1 MGKIKELET
10 SLANKIAAG
19 EVVERPSSVVKE
31 LLENAIDAQATE
43 INIEVEQSGVSSIRV
58 VDNGTGIAQED
69 LGLVFHRHAT
79 SKIVA
84 DDDLFHIRTLG
95 FRGEAL
101 ASISSVA
108 KVTLKTCTD
117 NENGHE
123 IYAENGKI
131 IHQKPAK
138 AKKGTDIQVD
148 SLFYNTPARLK
159 YIKSLYT
166 ELGKITDI
174 VNRMAMSHPEI
185 RISLVSDGKKLL
197 STNGSGRTNEVMAEI
212 YGMKVAKDLVHIS
225 GDTSDYHLEGFVA
238 KPEHSRSNKHYI
250 SIFINGRYI
259 KNFVLNKAILEGYH
273 TLLTIGRFPICYINI
288 QMDPILVDVNV
299 HPTKLE
305 VRLSKEDQLYDLIVT
320 KIREA
325 FKDKI
330 LIPQNDLNHA
340 SKKNKVL
347 ETFEQQKINFEK
359 QQSQIGETSAPYVHD
374 QKDKNHDV
382 ESHKNNL
389 DSTSSTNNESTEVSN
404 ELHNHIDDSYLQSQ
418 KEVLFDMEQNT
429 SNEYEISNQQ
439 SNDIKGTVSQ
449 TPHRRV
455 PYMEIVGQVHGTY
468 IIAQNENGMFMIDQH
483 AAQER
488 IKYEYF
494 REKIGEVTNEVQNL
508 LIPLTFHF
516 SKDEQM
522 IIDQYKDE
530 LDKVGVHLEHFGG
543 HDYIVNSY
551 PVWFPK
557 EEAEEIIKDMIEL
570 VLKHKSVDV
579 KKIREDAAIM
589 MSCKKSIKAN
599 HYLKNNEMADLI
611 DQLREAEDPF
621 TCPHGRPIIINF
633 SNYELEKLIK
643 TDYKACVVLDM
654 HIGHLK
660 SIMEL
665 LKSHSIECYVHI
677 DLIKGL
683 SHDEFACEYIIQQYK
698 PKGIVSTKAKVIKKA
713 KMLNTLTIF
722 RVFIIDSQ
730 ALTRSIELIKKVE
743 PDYVEVLPGVASKAV
758 SKIQQETSASVI
770 AGGLI
775 DEQSEIR
782 EAISNGAKYVTTS
795 YEKLW

>member
-225 GDTSDYHLEGFVA
+225 GVTSDYHLEGFVA

-340 SKKNKVL
+340 PKKNKVL

-429 SNEYEISNQQ
+429 SNEYEILNQQ

-530 LDKVGVHLEHFGG
+530 LDNVGVHLEHFGG

-633 SNYELEKLIK
+633 SNYELEKLFK
-643 TDYKACVVLDM
+643 
-654 HIGHLK
+654 
-660 SIMEL
+660 
-665 LKSHSIECYVHI
+665 
-677 DLIKGL
+677 
-683 SHDEFACEYIIQQYK
+683 
-698 PKGIVSTKAKVIKKA
+698 
-713 KMLNTLTIF
+713 
-722 RVFIIDSQ
+722 RVM
-730 ALTRSIELIKKVE
+730 
-743 PDYVEVLPGVASKAV
+743 
-758 SKIQQETSASVI
+758 
-770 AGGLI
+770 
-775 DEQSEIR
+775 
-782 EAISNGAKYVTTS
+782 
-795 YEKLW
+795 

>member
-123 IYAENGKI
+123 IYAEDGKI

-138 AKKGTDIQVD
+138 AKKGTDIQVE

-174 VNRMAMSHPEI
+174 VNRMAMSHPKI

-340 SKKNKVL
+340 PKKNKVL

-382 ESHKNNL
+382 ESHRNNL
-389 DSTSSTNNESTEVSN
+389 DSISSTNNESTEVSN

-551 PVWFPK
+551 PVWFLK

-633 SNYELEKLIK
+633 SNYELEKLFK
-643 TDYKACVVLDM
+643 
-654 HIGHLK
+654 
-660 SIMEL
+660 
-665 LKSHSIECYVHI
+665 
-677 DLIKGL
+677 
-683 SHDEFACEYIIQQYK
+683 
-698 PKGIVSTKAKVIKKA
+698 
-713 KMLNTLTIF
+713 
-722 RVFIIDSQ
+722 RVM
-730 ALTRSIELIKKVE
+730 
-743 PDYVEVLPGVASKAV
+743 
-758 SKIQQETSASVI
+758 
-770 AGGLI
+770 
-775 DEQSEIR
+775 
-782 EAISNGAKYVTTS
+782 
-795 YEKLW
+795 

>member
-185 RISLVSDGKKLL
+185 RISLVSDGKKIL

-330 LIPQNDLNHA
+330 LIPQNDLNRTP
-340 SKKNKVL
+340 KKNKVL

-382 ESHKNNL
+382 ESHRNNL

-404 ELHNHIDDSYLQSQ
+404 ELHNYIDDSYLQSQ
-418 KEVLFDMEQNT
+418 KEVLFDMEQDT

-557 EEAEEIIKDMIEL
+557 VEAEEIIKDMIEL

-633 SNYELEKLIK
+633 SNYELEKLFK
-643 TDYKACVVLDM
+643 
-654 HIGHLK
+654 
-660 SIMEL
+660 
-665 LKSHSIECYVHI
+665 
-677 DLIKGL
+677 
-683 SHDEFACEYIIQQYK
+683 
-698 PKGIVSTKAKVIKKA
+698 
-713 KMLNTLTIF
+713 
-722 RVFIIDSQ
+722 RVM
-730 ALTRSIELIKKVE
+730 
-743 PDYVEVLPGVASKAV
+743 
-758 SKIQQETSASVI
+758 
-770 AGGLI
+770 
-775 DEQSEIR
+775 
-782 EAISNGAKYVTTS
+782 
-795 YEKLW
+795 

>member
-43 INIEVEQSGVSSIRV
+43 INIEVEQSGISAIRV

-123 IYAENGKI
+123 IYAEDGKI
-131 IHQKPAK
+131 IHEKPAK
-138 AKKGTDIQVD
+138 AKKGTDIQVE

-185 RISLVSDGKKLL
+185 RISLVSDGKKIL

-382 ESHKNNL
+382 ESHRNNL

-404 ELHNHIDDSYLQSQ
+404 ELNNHIDDTYLQSQ
-418 KEVLFDMEQNT
+418 KEVLFDMEQDT
-429 SNEYEISNQQ
+429 SNEYEILNQQ
-439 SNDIKGTVSQ
+439 SKDIKGTVSQ

-557 EEAEEIIKDMIEL
+557 VEAEEIIKDMIEL

-633 SNYELEKLIK
+633 SNYELEKLFK
-643 TDYKACVVLDM
+643 
-654 HIGHLK
+654 
-660 SIMEL
+660 
-665 LKSHSIECYVHI
+665 
-677 DLIKGL
+677 
-683 SHDEFACEYIIQQYK
+683 
-698 PKGIVSTKAKVIKKA
+698 
-713 KMLNTLTIF
+713 
-722 RVFIIDSQ
+722 RVM
-730 ALTRSIELIKKVE
+730 
-743 PDYVEVLPGVASKAV
+743 
-758 SKIQQETSASVI
+758 
-770 AGGLI
+770 
-775 DEQSEIR
+775 
-782 EAISNGAKYVTTS
+782 
-795 YEKLW
+795 

>member
-1 MGKIKELET
+1 MGKIKELQT

-31 LLENAIDAQATE
+31 LLENAIDAESTE
-43 INIEVEQSGVSSIRV
+43 INVEVEQSGVASIRV
-58 VDNGTGIAQED
+58 VDNGTGIEQDD

-79 SKIVA
+79 SKIDA

-117 NENGHE
+117 NENGFE
-123 IYAENGKI
+123 VYAENGEI
-131 IHQKPAK
+131 INSKPAK
-138 AKKGTDIQVD
+138 AKKGTDILVE

-174 VNRMAMSHPEI
+174 VNRMAMSHPDI
-185 RISLVSDGKKLL
+185 RISLVSDGKTLI

-259 KNFVLNKAILEGYH
+259 KNFLLNKAIIEGYH
-273 TLLTIGRFPICYINI
+273 TLLTIGRYPICYINI

-305 VRLSKEDQLYDLIVT
+305 VRLSKEEQLFALIVE

-325 FKDKI
+325 FKDRI
-330 LIPQNDLNHA
+330 LIPQNDLDR
-340 SKKNKVL
+340 SPKKNKVL
-347 ETFEQQKINFEK
+347 ESFEQQKMDFEK
-359 QQSQIGETSAPYVHD
+359 RNNSNASNQSASSYQSSENGYRSDRDNSVVNEDSGQKYEYDNSTIDVENSNSDSSHYIQRTSEDNYFQN
-374 QKDKNHDV
+374 QKDILNEIENDQYS
-382 ESHKNNL
+382 EL
-389 DSTSSTNNESTEVSN
+389 DSSSA
-404 ELHNHIDDSYLQSQ
+404 
-418 KEVLFDMEQNT
+418 KED
-429 SNEYEISNQQ
+429 
-439 SNDIKGTVSQ
+439 DIKGTISKS
-449 TPHRRV
+449 PHRRV
-455 PYMEIVGQVHGTY
+455 PYMEVVGQVHGTY

-522 IIDQYKDE
+522 IIDQYQDE
-530 LDKVGVHLEHFGG
+530 LDRVGVHLEHFGG

-557 EEAEEIIKDMIEL
+557 GDAEEIIKDMINL
-570 VLKHKSVDV
+570 VLEHKKVDV
-579 KKIREDAAIM
+579 KKIREEVAIM

-599 HYLKNNEMADLI
+599 HYLKNNEMSDLI

-633 SNYELEKLIK
+633 SNYELEKLFK
-643 TDYKACVVLDM
+643 
-654 HIGHLK
+654 
-660 SIMEL
+660 
-665 LKSHSIECYVHI
+665 
-677 DLIKGL
+677 
-683 SHDEFACEYIIQQYK
+683 
-698 PKGIVSTKAKVIKKA
+698 
-713 KMLNTLTIF
+713 
-722 RVFIIDSQ
+722 RVM
-730 ALTRSIELIKKVE
+730 
-743 PDYVEVLPGVASKAV
+743 
-758 SKIQQETSASVI
+758 
-770 AGGLI
+770 
-775 DEQSEIR
+775 
-782 EAISNGAKYVTTS
+782 
-795 YEKLW
+795 

>member
-1 MGKIKELET
+1 MGKIKELQT

-31 LLENAIDAQATE
+31 LLENAIDAKSTE
-43 INIEVEQSGVSSIRV
+43 INIAVEQSGISSIRV
-58 VDNGTGIAQED
+58 VDNGTGIEQDD
-69 LGLVFHRHAT
+69 LDLVFHRHAT
-79 SKIVA
+79 SKLDD

-117 NENGHE
+117 RENGYE
-123 IYAENGKI
+123 IYAENGEI
-131 IHQKPAK
+131 LSRKPAK
-138 AKKGTDIQVD
+138 AKKGTDITVS

-174 VNRMAMSHPEI
+174 VNRMAMSHPDI
-185 RISLVSDGKKLL
+185 RISLISDGKTLL
-197 STNGSGRTNEVMAEI
+197 KTNGSGKTNEVMAEI
-212 YGMKVAKDLVHIS
+212 YGIKVAKDLVHIQ

-259 KNFVLNKAILEGYH
+259 KNFVLNKAIIEGYH
-273 TLLTIGRFPICYINI
+273 TLLTIGRYPICYLNI
-288 QMDPILVDVNV
+288 EMDPILVDVNV

-305 VRLSKEDQLYDLIVT
+305 VRLSKEEQLYQLIVE
-320 KIREA
+320 KIRYA
-325 FKDKI
+325 FKDRI
-330 LIPQNDLNHA
+330 LIPQNDLDRTP
-340 SKKNKVL
+340 KKNKVL
-347 ETFEQQKINFEK
+347 NQFEQQKLDFERRHRNSNQDK
-359 QQSQIGETSAPYVHD
+359 TNSQYYDMS
-374 QKDKNHDV
+374 
-382 ESHKNNL
+382 ESEVQNPNL
-389 DSTSSTNNESTEVSN
+389 DNNELINESTESFV
-404 ELHNHIDDSYLQSQ
+404 HNNKRSDDKDYFQIQ
-418 KEVLFDMEQNT
+418 KEILNDLDKGDASSLNDESTNDSEEVVTEQNNSDEASSKSYQT
-429 SNEYEISNQQ
+429 LYSQQ
-439 SNDIKGTVSQ
+439 DNNDIKGKVSN
-449 TPHRRV
+449 TPSRRV
-455 PYMEIVGQVHGTY
+455 PYMEVVGQVHGTY

-494 REKIGEVTNEVQNL
+494 REKIGEVTNEVQDL

-522 IIDQYKDE
+522 IIDQYQDE

-557 EEAEEIIKDMIEL
+557 AEAEEIIQDMVEL
-570 VLKHKSVDV
+570 VLNDKKVNV
-579 KKIREDAAIM
+579 KKMREDAAIM

-633 SNYELEKLIK
+633 SNYELEKLFK
-643 TDYKACVVLDM
+643 
-654 HIGHLK
+654 
-660 SIMEL
+660 
-665 LKSHSIECYVHI
+665 
-677 DLIKGL
+677 
-683 SHDEFACEYIIQQYK
+683 
-698 PKGIVSTKAKVIKKA
+698 
-713 KMLNTLTIF
+713 
-722 RVFIIDSQ
+722 RVM
-730 ALTRSIELIKKVE
+730 
-743 PDYVEVLPGVASKAV
+743 
-758 SKIQQETSASVI
+758 
-770 AGGLI
+770 
-775 DEQSEIR
+775 
-782 EAISNGAKYVTTS
+782 
-795 YEKLW
+795 

>member
-1 MGKIKELET
+1 MGKIKELQT

-31 LLENAIDAQATE
+31 LLENAIDAKSTE
-43 INIEVEQSGVSSIRV
+43 INIEVEQSGISSIRV
-58 VDNGTGIAQED
+58 VDNGTGIEQDD
-69 LGLVFHRHAT
+69 LDLVFHRHAT
-79 SKIVA
+79 SKLDA

-117 NENGHE
+117 SENGHE
-123 IYAENGKI
+123 IYAENGEI
-131 IHQKPAK
+131 LSRKPAK
-138 AKKGTDIQVD
+138 AKKGTDITVS

-174 VNRMAMSHPEI
+174 VNRMAMSHPYI
-185 RISLVSDGKKLL
+185 RISLISDGKTLL
-197 STNGSGRTNEVMAEI
+197 KTNGSGKTNEVMSEI
-212 YGMKVAKDLVHIS
+212 YGIKVAKDLVHIQ

-259 KNFVLNKAILEGYH
+259 KNFVLNKAIIEGYH
-273 TLLTIGRFPICYINI
+273 TLLTIGRYPICSLNI
-288 QMDPILVDVNV
+288 EMDPILVDVNV

-305 VRLSKEDQLYDLIVT
+305 VRLSKEEQLYQLIVE
-320 KIREA
+320 KIRYA
-325 FKDKI
+325 FKDRI
-330 LIPQNDLNHA
+330 LIPQNDLDRTP
-340 SKKNKVL
+340 KKNKVL
-347 ETFEQQKINFEK
+347 NQFEQQKLDFERR
-359 QQSQIGETSAPYVHD
+359 QQNSNQ
-374 QKDKNHDV
+374 DKTNSHYYGMS
-382 ESHKNNL
+382 ESKLQNPNLEKNDL
-389 DSTSSTNNESTEVSN
+389 DNNELINESTENFV
-404 ELHNHIDDSYLQSQ
+404 HNNKRSDDKDYFQIQ
-418 KEVLFDMEQNT
+418 KEILNDLDNGDASLLNDESTNDSEEVVTEQ
-429 SNEYEISNQQ
+429 SNNDEASSKTYQTLYSKQDN
-439 SNDIKGTVSQ
+439 NDIKGKVSN
-449 TPHRRV
+449 TPSRRV
-455 PYMEIVGQVHGTY
+455 PYMEVVGQVHGTY

-494 REKIGEVTNEVQNL
+494 REKIGEVTNEVQDL

-522 IIDQYKDE
+522 IIDQYQDE

-557 EEAEEIIKDMIEL
+557 AEAEEIIQDMVEL
-570 VLKHKSVDV
+570 VLNDKKVNV
-579 KKIREDAAIM
+579 KKMREDAAIM

-633 SNYELEKLIK
+633 SNYELEKLFK
-643 TDYKACVVLDM
+643 
-654 HIGHLK
+654 
-660 SIMEL
+660 
-665 LKSHSIECYVHI
+665 
-677 DLIKGL
+677 
-683 SHDEFACEYIIQQYK
+683 
-698 PKGIVSTKAKVIKKA
+698 
-713 KMLNTLTIF
+713 
-722 RVFIIDSQ
+722 RVM
-730 ALTRSIELIKKVE
+730 
-743 PDYVEVLPGVASKAV
+743 
-758 SKIQQETSASVI
+758 
-770 AGGLI
+770 
-775 DEQSEIR
+775 
-782 EAISNGAKYVTTS
+782 
-795 YEKLW
+795 

>member
-1 MGKIKELET
+1 MGKIKELQT

-31 LLENAIDAQATE
+31 LLENAIDAKSTE
-43 INIEVEQSGVSSIRV
+43 INIEVEQSGISSIRV
-58 VDNGTGIAQED
+58 VDNGTGIEQDD
-69 LGLVFHRHAT
+69 LDLVFHRHAT
-79 SKIVA
+79 SKLDA

-117 NENGHE
+117 SENGHE
-123 IYAENGKI
+123 IYAENGEI
-131 IHQKPAK
+131 LSRKPAK
-138 AKKGTDIQVD
+138 AKKGTDITVS

-174 VNRMAMSHPEI
+174 VNRMAMSHPYI
-185 RISLVSDGKKLL
+185 RISLISDGKTLL
-197 STNGSGRTNEVMAEI
+197 KTNGSGKTNEVMSEI
-212 YGMKVAKDLVHIS
+212 YGIKVAKDLVHIQ

-259 KNFVLNKAILEGYH
+259 KNFVLNKAIIEGYH
-273 TLLTIGRFPICYINI
+273 TLLTIGRYPICYLNI
-288 QMDPILVDVNV
+288 EMDPILVDVNV

-305 VRLSKEDQLYDLIVT
+305 VRLSKEEQLYQLIVE
-320 KIREA
+320 KIRYA
-325 FKDKI
+325 FKDRI
-330 LIPQNDLNHA
+330 LIPQNDLDRTP
-340 SKKNKVL
+340 KKNKVL
-347 ETFEQQKINFEK
+347 NQFEQQKLDFERR
-359 QQSQIGETSAPYVHD
+359 QQNSNQ
-374 QKDKNHDV
+374 DKTNSHYYGMS
-382 ESHKNNL
+382 ESKLQNPNLEKNDL
-389 DSTSSTNNESTEVSN
+389 DNNELINESTENFV
-404 ELHNHIDDSYLQSQ
+404 HNNKRSDDKDYFQIQ
-418 KEVLFDMEQNT
+418 KEILNDLDNGDASLLNDESTNDSEEVVTEQ
-429 SNEYEISNQQ
+429 SNNDEASSKTYQTLYSKQDN
-439 SNDIKGTVSQ
+439 NDIKGKVSN
-449 TPHRRV
+449 TPSRRV
-455 PYMEIVGQVHGTY
+455 QYMEVVGQVHGTY

-494 REKIGEVTNEVQNL
+494 REKIGEVTNEVQDL

-522 IIDQYKDE
+522 IIDQYQDE

-557 EEAEEIIKDMIEL
+557 AEAEEIIQDMVEL
-570 VLKHKSVDV
+570 VLNDKKVNV
-579 KKIREDAAIM
+579 KKMREDAAIM

-633 SNYELEKLIK
+633 SNYELEKLFK
-643 TDYKACVVLDM
+643 
-654 HIGHLK
+654 
-660 SIMEL
+660 
-665 LKSHSIECYVHI
+665 
-677 DLIKGL
+677 
-683 SHDEFACEYIIQQYK
+683 
-698 PKGIVSTKAKVIKKA
+698 
-713 KMLNTLTIF
+713 
-722 RVFIIDSQ
+722 RVM
-730 ALTRSIELIKKVE
+730 
-743 PDYVEVLPGVASKAV
+743 
-758 SKIQQETSASVI
+758 
-770 AGGLI
+770 
-775 DEQSEIR
+775 
-782 EAISNGAKYVTTS
+782 
-795 YEKLW
+795 

>member
-123 IYAENGKI
+123 IYAEDGKI

-340 SKKNKVL
+340 PKKNKVL

-404 ELHNHIDDSYLQSQ
+404 ELHNYIDDSYLQSQ

-633 SNYELEKLIK
+633 SNYELEK
-643 TDYKACVVLDM
+643 
-654 HIGHLK
+654 
-660 SIMEL
+660 
-665 LKSHSIECYVHI
+665 
-677 DLIKGL
+677 
-683 SHDEFACEYIIQQYK
+683 
-698 PKGIVSTKAKVIKKA
+698 
-713 KMLNTLTIF
+713 
-722 RVFIIDSQ
+722 
-730 ALTRSIELIKKVE
+730 
-743 PDYVEVLPGVASKAV
+743 
-758 SKIQQETSASVI
+758 
-770 AGGLI
+770 
-775 DEQSEIR
+775 
-782 EAISNGAKYVTTS
+782 
-795 YEKLW
+795 

>member
-123 IYAENGKI
+123 IYAEDGKI

-340 SKKNKVL
+340 FKKNKVL

-633 SNYELEKLIK
+633 SNYELEKLFK
-643 TDYKACVVLDM
+643 
-654 HIGHLK
+654 
-660 SIMEL
+660 
-665 LKSHSIECYVHI
+665 
-677 DLIKGL
+677 
-683 SHDEFACEYIIQQYK
+683 
-698 PKGIVSTKAKVIKKA
+698 
-713 KMLNTLTIF
+713 
-722 RVFIIDSQ
+722 RVM
-730 ALTRSIELIKKVE
+730 
-743 PDYVEVLPGVASKAV
+743 
-758 SKIQQETSASVI
+758 
-770 AGGLI
+770 
-775 DEQSEIR
+775 
-782 EAISNGAKYVTTS
+782 
-795 YEKLW
+795 

>member
-123 IYAENGKI
+123 IYAEDGKI

-138 AKKGTDIQVD
+138 AKKGTDIQVE

-174 VNRMAMSHPEI
+174 VNRMAMSHPKI

-330 LIPQNDLNHA
+330 LIPQNDLNHVP
-340 SKKNKVL
+340 KKNKVL

-359 QQSQIGETSAPYVHD
+359 KQSQIGETSAPYVHD
-374 QKDKNHDV
+374 QNDKNHDV
-382 ESHKNNL
+382 ESHRNNL
-389 DSTSSTNNESTEVSN
+389 DSTSSANNESTEVSN

-418 KEVLFDMEQNT
+418 KEVLFEMEQNT
-429 SNEYEISNQQ
+429 SNEHEILNQQ

-530 LDKVGVHLEHFGG
+530 LDTVGVHLEHFGG

-633 SNYELEKLIK
+633 SNYELEKLFK
-643 TDYKACVVLDM
+643 
-654 HIGHLK
+654 
-660 SIMEL
+660 
-665 LKSHSIECYVHI
+665 
-677 DLIKGL
+677 
-683 SHDEFACEYIIQQYK
+683 
-698 PKGIVSTKAKVIKKA
+698 
-713 KMLNTLTIF
+713 
-722 RVFIIDSQ
+722 RVM
-730 ALTRSIELIKKVE
+730 
-743 PDYVEVLPGVASKAV
+743 
-758 SKIQQETSASVI
+758 
-770 AGGLI
+770 
-775 DEQSEIR
+775 
-782 EAISNGAKYVTTS
+782 
-795 YEKLW
+795 

>member
-494 REKIGEVTNEVQNL
+494 RDKIGEVTNEVQNL

-633 SNYELEKLIK
+633 SNYELEKLFK
-643 TDYKACVVLDM
+643 
-654 HIGHLK
+654 
-660 SIMEL
+660 
-665 LKSHSIECYVHI
+665 
-677 DLIKGL
+677 
-683 SHDEFACEYIIQQYK
+683 
-698 PKGIVSTKAKVIKKA
+698 
-713 KMLNTLTIF
+713 
-722 RVFIIDSQ
+722 RVM
-730 ALTRSIELIKKVE
+730 
-743 PDYVEVLPGVASKAV
+743 
-758 SKIQQETSASVI
+758 
-770 AGGLI
+770 
-775 DEQSEIR
+775 
-782 EAISNGAKYVTTS
+782 
-795 YEKLW
+795 

>member
-123 IYAENGKI
+123 IYAEDGKI

-340 SKKNKVL
+340 PKKNKVL

-633 SNYELEKLIK
+633 SNYELEKLFK
-643 TDYKACVVLDM
+643 R
-654 HIGHLK
+654 
-660 SIMEL
+660 
-665 LKSHSIECYVHI
+665 
-677 DLIKGL
+677 
-683 SHDEFACEYIIQQYK
+683 
-698 PKGIVSTKAKVIKKA
+698 VI
-713 KMLNTLTIF
+713 
-722 RVFIIDSQ
+722 
-730 ALTRSIELIKKVE
+730 
-743 PDYVEVLPGVASKAV
+743 
-758 SKIQQETSASVI
+758 
-770 AGGLI
+770 
-775 DEQSEIR
+775 
-782 EAISNGAKYVTTS
+782 
-795 YEKLW
+795 

>member
-79 SKIVA
+79 SKIVT

-123 IYAENGKI
+123 IYAEDGKI

-340 SKKNKVL
+340 PKKNKVL

-404 ELHNHIDDSYLQSQ
+404 ELHNYIDDSYLQSQ

-633 SNYELEKLIK
+633 SNYELEKLFK
-643 TDYKACVVLDM
+643 
-654 HIGHLK
+654 
-660 SIMEL
+660 
-665 LKSHSIECYVHI
+665 
-677 DLIKGL
+677 
-683 SHDEFACEYIIQQYK
+683 
-698 PKGIVSTKAKVIKKA
+698 
-713 KMLNTLTIF
+713 
-722 RVFIIDSQ
+722 RVM
-730 ALTRSIELIKKVE
+730 
-743 PDYVEVLPGVASKAV
+743 
-758 SKIQQETSASVI
+758 
-770 AGGLI
+770 
-775 DEQSEIR
+775 
-782 EAISNGAKYVTTS
+782 
-795 YEKLW
+795 

>member
-1 MGKIKELET
+1 MGKIKELQT

-31 LLENAIDAQATE
+31 LLENAIDAGATE
-43 INIEVEQSGVSSIRV
+43 ISIEVEESGVQSIRV
-58 VDNGTGIAQED
+58 VDNGSGIEAED

-79 SKIVA
+79 SKLDQ

-117 NENGHE
+117 NANGNEIYVENGE
-123 IYAENGKI
+123 ILN
-131 IHQKPAK
+131 HKPAK
-138 AKKGTDIQVD
+138 AKKGTDILVE

-185 RISLVSDGKKLL
+185 RISLISDGKTML

-212 YGMKVAKDLVHIS
+212 YGMKVARDLVHIS

-259 KNFVLNKAILEGYH
+259 KNFMLNKAILEGYH

-288 QMDPILVDVNV
+288 EMDPILVDVNV

-305 VRLSKEDQLYDLIVT
+305 VRLSKEEQLYQLIVN
-320 KIREA
+320 KIQEA
-325 FKDKI
+325 FKDRI
-330 LIPQNDLNHA
+330 LIPKNNLDNA

-347 ETFEQQKINFEK
+347 QSFEQQKIEFEQRQKVNEAQDKPNSFEK
-359 QQSQIGETSAPYVHD
+359 DNSKQVKQESQYH
-374 QKDKNHDV
+374 
-382 ESHKNNL
+382 
-389 DSTSSTNNESTEVSN
+389 VSN
-404 ELHNHIDDSYLQSQ
+404 SSDDYNPFVTKITESLIEEDEVTAYNNTREKDEDYFKKQQEILQQ
-418 KEVLFDMEQNT
+418 MDQNT
-429 SNEYEISNQQ
+429 GLDEESSDQNFDNHSSDDYYDAS
-439 SNDIKGTVSQ
+439 DIKGTKSKD
-449 TPHRRV
+449 PKRRI

-468 IIAQNENGMFMIDQH
+468 IIAQNEFGMYMIDQH

-494 REKIGEVTNEVQNL
+494 RDKIGEVTNEVQDL

-516 SKDEQM
+516 SKDEQL
-522 IIDQYKDE
+522 IIDQYKNE
-530 LDKVGVHLEHFGG
+530 LQRVGIVLEHFGG
-543 HDYIVNSY
+543 HDYIVSSY

-557 EEAEEIIKDMIEL
+557 DEVEEIIKDMIEL
-570 VLKHKSVDV
+570 ILEEKKVDI
-579 KKIREDAAIM
+579 KKMREEVAIM

-599 HYLKNNEMADLI
+599 HYLQKHEMSDLI

-633 SNYELEKLIK
+633 SKYELEKLFK
-643 TDYKACVVLDM
+643 
-654 HIGHLK
+654 
-660 SIMEL
+660 
-665 LKSHSIECYVHI
+665 
-677 DLIKGL
+677 
-683 SHDEFACEYIIQQYK
+683 
-698 PKGIVSTKAKVIKKA
+698 
-713 KMLNTLTIF
+713 
-722 RVFIIDSQ
+722 RVM
-730 ALTRSIELIKKVE
+730 
-743 PDYVEVLPGVASKAV
+743 
-758 SKIQQETSASVI
+758 
-770 AGGLI
+770 
-775 DEQSEIR
+775 
-782 EAISNGAKYVTTS
+782 
-795 YEKLW
+795 

>member
-84 DDDLFHIRTLG
+84 DNDLFHIRTLG

-123 IYAENGKI
+123 IYAEDGKI

-340 SKKNKVL
+340 PKKNKVL

-359 QQSQIGETSAPYVHD
+359 QQSQIGETSAPYVHN

-429 SNEYEISNQQ
+429 SNEYEILNQQ

-522 IIDQYKDE
+522 IIDQYKDG

-633 SNYELEKLIK
+633 SNYELEKLFK
-643 TDYKACVVLDM
+643 
-654 HIGHLK
+654 
-660 SIMEL
+660 
-665 LKSHSIECYVHI
+665 
-677 DLIKGL
+677 
-683 SHDEFACEYIIQQYK
+683 
-698 PKGIVSTKAKVIKKA
+698 
-713 KMLNTLTIF
+713 
-722 RVFIIDSQ
+722 RVM
-730 ALTRSIELIKKVE
+730 
-743 PDYVEVLPGVASKAV
+743 
-758 SKIQQETSASVI
+758 
-770 AGGLI
+770 
-775 DEQSEIR
+775 
-782 EAISNGAKYVTTS
+782 
-795 YEKLW
+795 